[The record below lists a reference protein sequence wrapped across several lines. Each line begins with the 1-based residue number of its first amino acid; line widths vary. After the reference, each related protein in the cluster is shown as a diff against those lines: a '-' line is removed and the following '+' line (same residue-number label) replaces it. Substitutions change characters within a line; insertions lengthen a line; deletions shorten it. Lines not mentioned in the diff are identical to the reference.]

1 MITTVYSDLSL
12 VQSWQQIY
20 RSLISKYSGFAG
32 RGFKARTFRQL
43 YLNFTNNLVGYSVLG
58 TQEVSVELAKMIA
71 QGIVKQENVLIDPSK
86 ISELKPESSWAYNLG
101 ATLKPAK
108 GVVAKVNI
116 FRNDIDNLI
125 QTVPIARKENGQ
137 SVFSYQNFNK
147 VFTQE

>member
-1 MITTVYSDLSL
+1 MV
-12 VQSWQQIY
+12 
-20 RSLISKYSGFAG
+20 
-32 RGFKARTFRQL
+32 
-43 YLNFTNNLVGYSVLG
+43 
-58 TQEVSVELAKMIA
+58 
-71 QGIVKQENVLIDPSK
+71 
-86 ISELKPESSWAYNLG
+86 YNLG

-125 QTVPIARKENGQ
+125 QTIPIARKENGQ